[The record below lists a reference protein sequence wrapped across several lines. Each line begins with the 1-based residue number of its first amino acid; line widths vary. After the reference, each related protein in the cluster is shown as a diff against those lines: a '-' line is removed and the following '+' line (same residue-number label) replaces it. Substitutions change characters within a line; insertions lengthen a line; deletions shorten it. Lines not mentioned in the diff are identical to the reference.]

1 MTILNGRNWEEE
13 EEETCSKHISDP
25 TGQIYVSRQKNNFVQ
40 FDTHSAGP
48 ITSARGGNPSPWEL

>member
-13 EEETCSKHISDP
+13 EMCSKHISDP

-40 FDTHSAGP
+40 FDTHSVGP
-48 ITSARGGNPSPWEL
+48 ITSARGGNLSPWEL